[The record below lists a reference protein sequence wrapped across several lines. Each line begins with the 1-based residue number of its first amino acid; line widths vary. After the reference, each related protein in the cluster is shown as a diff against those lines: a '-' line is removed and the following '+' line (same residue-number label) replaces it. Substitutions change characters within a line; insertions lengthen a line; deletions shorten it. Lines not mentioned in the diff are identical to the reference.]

1 MAPGFVRLAR
11 LGPPPGGQMT
21 RTTNSRIAG
30 FTFLLYIA
38 AGVTGMVLSSQAT
51 GGEGIAAQLATIAR
65 HATDV
70 RITVVLEMVEC
81 MCALVLAVTLYAL
94 TREQDPDLAM
104 LGLCCRVGEGVIA
117 GAGLHRTLALLWLAT
132 SAGADAP
139 GPGAANA
146 LGAYLLRGS
155 VAPSAMFFAVGS
167 TAFSWLFLRGRMIPV
182 PLAWIG
188 VVASM
193 LLVAAMPLVAA
204 GFLKGPLAGFIW
216 LPMVAFEVPL
226 ALWLLIKGAAPPGH
240 PRFAPASA

>member
-81 MCALVLAVTLYAL
+81 MCALVLA
-94 TREQDPDLAM
+94 RSEER
-104 LGLCCRVGEGVIA
+104 RVGKEG
-117 GAGLHRTLALLWLAT
+117 
-132 SAGADAP
+132 
-139 GPGAANA
+139 
-146 LGAYLLRGS
+146 
-155 VAPSAMFFAVGS
+155 
-167 TAFSWLFLRGRMIPV
+167 
-182 PLAWIG
+182 
-188 VVASM
+188 
-193 LLVAAMPLVAA
+193 
-204 GFLKGPLAGFIW
+204 
-216 LPMVAFEVPL
+216 
-226 ALWLLIKGAAPPGH
+226 
-240 PRFAPASA
+240 

>member
-1 MAPGFVRLAR
+1 MAPGFVPPAR
-11 LGPPPGGQMT
+11 LGPHPGEQMT

-51 GGEGIAAQLATIAR
+51 GGEGIAAQVATMPR

-117 GAGLHRTLALLWLAT
+117 GAGRHRTLALLWLAT

-139 GPGAANA
+139 GPGDANA

-155 VAPSAMFFAVGS
+155 VAPSASVFPGGGTGVS
-167 TAFSWLFLRGRMIPV
+167 RLLLRGR
-182 PLAWIG
+182 
-188 VVASM
+188 S
-193 LLVAAMPLVAA
+193 
-204 GFLKGPLAGFIW
+204 
-216 LPMVAFEVPL
+216 
-226 ALWLLIKGAAPPGH
+226 
-240 PRFAPASA
+240 